1 MQDTSSHTSSVNIVV
16 SAPQKPSFAIT
27 SDQRASVPCM
37 AEILHV
43 ADVAVDV
50 GDTSAALSLISQE
63 AVPDGHAREVS
74 GRSHAKET
82 DGETSSL
89 LHGDKAAAI
98 TANSAEGRHVPWFA
112 WPLLVASLIAVSSA
126 AVVFASIPD
135 VPTFTLAAWR
145 LQLTTCLLSPAAIY
159 QYLQLTAGIV
169 THTHISDVHSIDLIK
184 EATAANVHDMQLKL
198 LCLLQMTGS
207 VL

>member
-1 MQDTSSHTSSVNIVV
+1 
-16 SAPQKPSFAIT
+16 
-27 SDQRASVPCM
+27 M

-50 GDTSAALSLISQE
+50 GDTSAATSLISQE
-63 AVPDGHAREVS
+63 AAPDHHAWDSS
-74 GRSHAKET
+74 GRTDAKEG

-89 LHGDKAAAI
+89 LHSDKDAAT
-98 TANSAEGRHVPWFA
+98 TADNSEGRHVPWFA

-169 THTHISDVHSIDLIK
+169 THTHISDAQQRRPD
-184 EATAANVHDMQLKL
+184 QR
-198 LCLLQMTGS
+198 GS
-207 VL
+207 SSQRA